1 MAISTGGVI
10 EEWGALATVMREVGQ
25 FRPRQSSNDY
35 VVDIACR

>member
-1 MAISTGGVI
+1 MAIIPAGSSKSG
-10 EEWGALATVMREVGQ
+10 GALGTVMREVGQ